1 MSSTASPRAPRA
13 RVSITS
19 ILTGR
24 RARGR
29 ESGRDVRGDLA
40 QDGFLAP
47 GAHEASLFLA
57 VLEEDERRYAHY
69 AVLPGGLGSVVYVDL
84 LGRQAVRVIEGSG
97 LVVGSMHV
105 S

>member
-47 GAHEASLFLA
+47 GAHDASLFLA
-57 VLEEDERRYAHY
+57 VLEEDERRYAHH
-69 AVLPGGLGSVVYVDL
+69 AVLPGGLGIVVHVE
-84 LGRQAVRVIEGSG
+84 LGGGQAVRVIAGDG
-97 LVVGSMHV
+97 LHDGGDH
-105 S
+105 